1 MNFQYLLYKL
11 EDGIATITI
20 NRPDKLN
27 AFTPA
32 MADDLISVIDHI
44 DADDDVKAVV
54 ITGAGRAFCA
64 GADLSS
70 GKDTFNGEGDGES
83 AVRAGDTVDYS
94 GESVRD
100 IGGLVTLR
108 LYRCLK
114 PIIAAINGA
123 AVGVGITL
131 TLAMDIRL
139 GSQQCKAGFVFA
151 RRGIVPEA
159 ASSYF
164 LPRIAGISR
173 ALAWCYSGRLIDA
186 TELREAGLLSEIV
199 PAEQLLDRA
208 REIAR
213 EIVDNAAPVSV
224 ALTRQILWQG
234 LEMNHPMEAHQ
245 LDSRL
250 VAARGDSADAREG
263 VASFLAKR
271 PPQFSDRVS
280 QDMPGDYPWRD
291 EPTYRPAPAKK

>member
-1 MNFQYLLYKL
+1 MAKAIDYRV
-11 EDGIATITI
+11 EDGIAILTF

-27 AFTPA
+27 ALTREMA
-32 MADDLISVIDHI
+32 MAFIALLDRS
-44 DADDDVKAVV
+44 DADDAVKAVIV
-54 ITGAGRAFCA
+54 TGAGKAFCA
-64 GADLSS
+64 GADLS
-70 GKDTFNGEGDGES
+70 
-83 AVRAGDTVDYS
+83 AGDDALSEVNAGAEAGSD
-94 GESVRD
+94 GVNRD
-100 IGGLVTLR
+100 IGGLITLR
-108 LYRCLK
+108 IYRSLK
-114 PIIAAINGA
+114 PIIAAVNGA

-164 LPRIAGISR
+164 LPRIVGISR

-224 ALTRQILWQG
+224 ALTRQMLWQG

>member
-1 MNFQYLLYKL
+1 MAEAIDYRV
-11 EDGIATITI
+11 EDGIAILTF

-27 AFTPA
+27 ALTREMA
-32 MADDLISVIDHI
+32 MAFIALLDRS
-44 DADDDVKAVV
+44 DADDAVKAVIV
-54 ITGAGRAFCA
+54 TGAGKAFCA
-64 GADLSS
+64 GADLS
-70 GKDTFNGEGDGES
+70 
-83 AVRAGDTVDYS
+83 AGDDALSEVNAGAETGSDGVN
-94 GESVRD
+94 RD
-100 IGGLVTLR
+100 IGGLITLR
-108 LYRCLK
+108 IYRSLK

>member
-1 MNFQYLLYKL
+1 M
-11 EDGIATITI
+11 
-20 NRPDKLN
+20 
-27 AFTPA
+27 
-32 MADDLISVIDHI
+32 
-44 DADDDVKAVV
+44 
-54 ITGAGRAFCA
+54 
-64 GADLSS
+64 
-70 GKDTFNGEGDGES
+70 
-83 AVRAGDTVDYS
+83 
-94 GESVRD
+94 
-100 IGGLVTLR
+100 
-108 LYRCLK
+108 
-114 PIIAAINGA
+114 
-123 AVGVGITL
+123 GVGITL

>member
-1 MNFQYLLYKL
+1 MAEAIDYRV
-11 EDGIATITI
+11 EDGIAILTF

-27 AFTPA
+27 ALTREMA
-32 MADDLISVIDHI
+32 MAFIALLDRS
-44 DADDDVKAVV
+44 DADDAVKAVIV
-54 ITGAGRAFCA
+54 TGAGKAFCA
-64 GADLSS
+64 GADLS
-70 GKDTFNGEGDGES
+70 
-83 AVRAGDTVDYS
+83 AGDDALSQVNAGAETGSDGVN
-94 GESVRD
+94 RD
-100 IGGLVTLR
+100 IGGLITLR
-108 LYRCLK
+108 IYRSLK

-164 LPRIAGISR
+164 LPRIVGISR

-199 PAEQLLDRA
+199 PAEHLLDRA

-213 EIVDNAAPVSV
+213 EIADNAAPVSV
-224 ALTRQILWQG
+224 ALTRQMLWQG
-234 LEMNHPMEAHQ
+234 LEMNHPMQAHQ

-250 VAARGDSADAREG
+250 VAARGNSADAREG

-280 QDMPGDYPWRD
+280 QDMPGAYPWRD